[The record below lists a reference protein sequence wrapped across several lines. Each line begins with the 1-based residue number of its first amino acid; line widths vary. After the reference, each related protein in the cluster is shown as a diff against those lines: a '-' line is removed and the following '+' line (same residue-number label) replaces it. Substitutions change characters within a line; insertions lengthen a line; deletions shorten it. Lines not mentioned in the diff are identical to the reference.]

1 MSKVLVTDYVHP
13 KLITQLEELGY
24 EVLYDRQF
32 NPEKIIDVVP
42 DLTGVI
48 INSKIKMTSEVI
60 NEGKNLK
67 FIGRLGSG
75 LEIIDLDAAERAG
88 IAVINT
94 PEGNCNAVAEHAI
107 GMLLSLSNKL
117 IIADAEVRQLQWNR
131 EANRGIE
138 ISGKKIGIIGFGHTG
153 QAFTR
158 RIRGFDP
165 DVYYYDPYVTK
176 IADDVSHHRKV
187 GLDQIY
193 NCDIISFHVPLTAET
208 KHMLDIEF
216 VNNTTQK
223 PIIINTSRG
232 KVVSTD
238 ALLMGL
244 KEGKLSG
251 ACIDVFENEKPH
263 NYSKEEQI
271 IYEQLFSLPNVVVSP
286 HIAGWTHQSLE
297 RIATVLLN
305 KLANSE

>member
-42 DLTGVI
+42 DLAGII

-153 QAFTR
+153 QAFAR

-208 KHMLDIEF
+208 KHMFDAEF

>member
-42 DLTGVI
+42 DLAGII

-153 QAFTR
+153 QAFAR

-176 IADDVSHHRKV
+176 IADDVSNHRKV

>member
-208 KHMLDIEF
+208 KHMFDAEF